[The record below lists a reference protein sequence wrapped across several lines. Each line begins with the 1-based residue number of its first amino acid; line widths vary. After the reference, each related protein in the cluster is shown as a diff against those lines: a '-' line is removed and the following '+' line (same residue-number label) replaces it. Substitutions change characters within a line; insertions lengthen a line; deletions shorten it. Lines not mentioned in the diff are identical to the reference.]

1 MSKIVFS
8 NFVVNRQ
15 TQRERKGRGGERK
28 ESEREAERQI
38 DRQTKKVRIE
48 KLDFLTINVV

>member
-8 NFVVNRQ
+8 NIAVNRQ

-28 ESEREAERQI
+28 EIEREAERPM
-38 DRQTKKVRIE
+38 DRQTKKVE
-48 KLDFLTINVV
+48 MQKT